1 MLATGSVTIYLNVAS
16 VDSAVYESI
25 YANALNISLP
35 KHDFGVAFTT
45 TKRLCPKHPG
55 SEISNVF
62 LCCMV
67 FVSYFE

>member
-1 MLATGSVTIYLNVAS
+1 MLATGFVTICLNVAS
-16 VDSAVYESI
+16 VDGAVYKSI

-55 SEISNVF
+55 NEISMF
-62 LCCMV
+62 F
-67 FVSYFE
+67 FVLYDFRFIF